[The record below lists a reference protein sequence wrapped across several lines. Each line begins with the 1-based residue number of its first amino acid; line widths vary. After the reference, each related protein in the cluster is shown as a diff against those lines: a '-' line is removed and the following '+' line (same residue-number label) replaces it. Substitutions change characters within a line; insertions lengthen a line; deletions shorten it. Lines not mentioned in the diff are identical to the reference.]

1 MQHTTSNILDAYL
14 SLFNYISNNNK
25 SWNDLS
31 GDLDKVLIYI
41 YENTNSSFDE
51 LNCPSGL
58 YKFQTTSKLLN
69 KYTEIAIKH
78 LEDSISLETLNTP
91 VNYLLD
97 ELTCNILQ
105 HSNAKKS
112 FIFTNFNNCT
122 KTIDICVADNGLT
135 IFGSYVNKQKYIDKL
150 NNSNINAIL
159 LAKDGYSTKDL
170 PEAENRGYGIS
181 SNINM
186 VTNGL
191 CGAFSILSG
200 DALYYC
206 ENNYSKIFSLP
217 NNIEWSGTLFVVSI
231 PINIPTDFD
240 FYKYIK

>member
-1 MQHTTSNILDAYL
+1 MQHITHNILNAYL
-14 SLFNYISNNNK
+14 SLFNFISD
-25 SWNDLS
+25 NDVDCNALS
-31 GDLDKVLIYI
+31 GDLDKALVYI
-41 YENTNSSFDE
+41 YKNADNSFDE
-51 LNCPSGL
+51 LNCPPGL
-58 YKFQTTSKLLN
+58 YKFQTTSKHLN
-69 KYTEIAIKH
+69 KYTELAINH
-78 LEDSISLETLNTP
+78 LGESISLKLLNIP
-91 VNYLLD
+91 INYLLD

-112 FIFTNFNNCT
+112 FIFTNFNSNT

-217 NNIEWSGTLFVVSI
+217 NNIEWNGTLFVVSI
-231 PINIPTDFD
+231 PINIPSDFD